1 MLGELQSGKLA
12 WHIIFQLSY
21 REKYFDVPYRH
32 GAGASTES
40 PNPYPHP
47 ILTKAPPTQ
56 PSKIIDLNYITI
68 STCFLLL
75 ARPSQVEKHLINTFA
90 KPACSSMHSICCC
103 FKKARTGLHLKD
115 KELCTVNQNV

>member
-1 MLGELQSGKLA
+1 MYPTGTAPAHLQRAQIPILT
-12 WHIIFQLSY
+12 L
-21 REKYFDVPYRH
+21 
-32 GAGASTES
+32 
-40 PNPYPHP
+40 

-75 ARPSQVEKHLINTFA
+75 ARPSQVEKHLINTFP
-90 KPACSSMHSICCC
+90 KPACSSMHSIRCC